1 MSSVITAPELLIENV
16 NVVFSSGMYQL
27 SAKSGYTLVSAYIV
41 NRPSEE
47 RNIYAVISM
56 QCNTDGTY
64 NLRNQ
69 NDSLSASTRLR
80 LVWAKN

>member
-1 MSSVITAPELLIENV
+1 MSVITAPELLIENV
-16 NVVFSSGMYQL
+16 NAVFSSGMYQV

-41 NRPSEE
+41 NRPSDE
-47 RNIYAVISM
+47 RNLYAVISM
-56 QCNTDGTY
+56 QCTTDGTY

-69 NDSLSASTRLR
+69 NDSLSASVSLR